1 MDLRSCACSFT
12 LKNGV
17 EITLR
22 AVRSDDRERLR
33 TAIARLEPGTLY
45 TRFFGIKKELSE
57 SELTAATDVD
67 FDEVFALVAVLS
79 SDPEILIG
87 GGRYVRLPGVVPA
100 EAEVAFMVE
109 EDYQGLGLA
118 SLILRELSAAAKAA
132 GVEYFIAEV
141 MPSNAAMLSVFR
153 RSGHPMSSRIDG
165 GVVHVRLS
173 L

>member
-1 MDLRSCACSFT
+1 MDLRSYARSFT
-12 LKNGV
+12 LKNDV

-33 TAIARLEPGTLY
+33 TAIGRLEPGTLY
-45 TRFFGIKKELSE
+45 TRFFGAKKGMSE
-57 SELTAATDVD
+57 PELTAATDVV

-87 GGRYVRLPGVVPA
+87 GGRYVRLPGVDPA

-118 SLILRELSAAAKAA
+118 SLILVELSAAAKAA
-132 GVEYFIAEV
+132 GVHHFIAEV
-141 MPSNAAMLSVFR
+141 LPGNAAMLNVFR
-153 RSGHPMSSRIDG
+153 SSGRPISSRVDV
-165 GVVHVRLS
+165 GVVHVRLT